1 MSVNLLCRLAD
12 LLELRAAYRNE
23 RYAFGKG
30 FEETMAGEL
39 LEILEDEIE
48 VILKEINDAVLTDLL
63 KNE

>member
-1 MSVNLLCRLAD
+1 MSVKLLCRLAD

-23 RYAFGKG
+23 RYVFGEG

-48 VILKEINDAVLTDLL
+48 LTMKEINDAVLT
-63 KNE
+63 NC